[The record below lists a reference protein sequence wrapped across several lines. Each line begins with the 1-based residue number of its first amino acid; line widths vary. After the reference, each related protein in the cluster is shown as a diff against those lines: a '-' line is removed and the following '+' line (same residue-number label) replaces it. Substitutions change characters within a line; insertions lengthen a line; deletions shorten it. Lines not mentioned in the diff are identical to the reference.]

1 LREKRGLPETLS
13 IDSGVVL
20 AYLLGEDL
28 GKIARDE
35 ILSRERR
42 VYCSRVAVSELFY
55 ILCKRREERFARD
68 ATEALLKSGRLS
80 VVSWDEVDMEAGAYK
95 CARSVSLAD
104 CYVLAVAKVF
114 NAAAV
119 FAKREDDLDREADK
133 KPFDVEMVFLE
144 DLVKESKKRRDR

>member
-1 LREKRGLPETLS
+1 MRENRGLPETLS

-28 GKIARDE
+28 GEIARDE
-35 ILSRERR
+35 VLSRERR

-55 ILCKRREERFARD
+55 ILCRRRGERFARE
-68 ATEALLKSGRLS
+68 AVEALLKSGHLS
-80 VVSWDEVDMEAGAYK
+80 VASSDEVDLEAGAYK

-114 NAAAV
+114 NATAM
-119 FAKREDDLDREADK
+119 FAKRENDLGGEVSK
-133 KPFDVEMVFLE
+133 KLFDVEVVFLE
-144 DLVKESKKRRDR
+144 DLVKERRGR